1 MGIVVSVM
9 ECSGQALLF
18 LCQIRIL
25 FNFIS
30 MNRFIQ
36 FTYSNIIQ
44 VNTWVALD
52 QLPGVPCVPCV
63 PVTKE
68 SV

>member
-1 MGIVVSVM
+1 
-9 ECSGQALLF
+9 
-18 LCQIRIL
+18 
-25 FNFIS
+25 

-52 QLPGVPCVPCV
+52 QLPGVPCVP
-63 PVTKE
+63 VTKE